1 MNGLNQCVVLLIFF
15 FSLSL
20 KVKIPAEFMANVKVI
35 LQETFQHDEG
45 MIRDALKEFDEF
57 PKYLSKMV
65 RVSVIISSSFRAGFY
80 KNKFD
85 FKISID

>member
-1 MNGLNQCVVLLIFF
+1 
-15 FSLSL
+15 
-20 KVKIPAEFMANVKVI
+20 MANVKVI